1 MRTDRSLF
9 IQRPA
14 EASLAP
20 IYGALLALLAAGLC
34 GLAIAFWPSAH
45 EPLPERTDAASQ
57 HRMQASGG
65 RLQVSPE
72 ELPPRTRMK
81 SM

>member
-1 MRTDRSLF
+1 MRAARLSF
-9 IQRPA
+9 VQPPR

-20 IYGALLALLAAGLC
+20 IYGALLALVAASLC
-34 GLAIAFWPSAH
+34 ALAIAFWPSAH
-45 EPLPERTDAASQ
+45 EPLPERRDAESP
-57 HRMQASGG
+57 HRTQASEG

-72 ELPPRTRMK
+72 LLPPRTRMK